1 MKMPHET
8 DVLKGKNLLPLFE
21 ELKDQIAQAVQ
32 GGTALH
38 EVEKVIW
45 QQVLR
50 IGREALGQFL
60 ALLGNGDLGETIE
73 LPDGRCCQRL
83 DQEHSRRYLS
93 IFGEFVLSR
102 VVYGSREG
110 QKIEFVPL
118 DNRLQLPAGVFSYLL
133 QDWDQSLC
141 VEQAFGQASVTIQ
154 RMLGLKQSVDSL
166 EHMNQ
171 EMRAFAAEHHV
182 PFAIDEV
189 FLDFQSVGKHDG
201 VLDLILVAV
210 KKSKVLEYAAVVE
223 DAGLVPSIVD
233 VDSFALGNQFE
244 VNYPGERGETVALI
258 DIGASIMKTNV
269 VRSGSTIFARDIPF
283 GGNNYT
289 QAIAQQLKIPFEQA
303 EAAKLGRDVGV
314 RWETVVPAL
323 EAVSRELS
331 LEIQRTFDYFASTAE
346 SERIGK
352 IVLAGGCAQ
361 LPGLGDYLSSN
372 WGIPV
377 ELTKPFQ
384 RIDFDPAYADDVH
397 AAGPALAVAVGLA
410 LRRPGDKQK

>member
-1 MKMPHET
+1 MAFFRKTPET
-8 DVLKGKNLLPLFE
+8 FGLDIGSSGVRAVRVKDSGGSYTLSALGMASLPPDAIMDGTI
-21 ELKDQIAQAVQ
+21 KDAPTVAEAIRTAVSRAGVRGSDCAIAVC
-32 GGTALH
+32 
-38 EVEKVIW
+38 
-45 QQVLR
+45 
-50 IGREALGQFL
+50 GRELIIKKVQIPEVPAKEV
-60 ALLGNGDLGETIE
+60 AD
-73 LPDGRCCQRL
+73 
-83 DQEHSRRYLS
+83 
-93 IFGEFVLSR
+93 
-102 VVYGSREG
+102 VV
-110 QKIEFVPL
+110 
-118 DNRLQLPAGVFSYLL
+118 QL
-133 QDWDQSLC
+133 
-141 VEQAFGQASVTIQ
+141 E
-154 RMLGLKQSVDSL
+154 
-166 EHMNQ
+166 
-171 EMRAFAAEHHV
+171 AEHHV

>member
-1 MKMPHET
+1 MAFFRKTPET
-8 DVLKGKNLLPLFE
+8 FGLDIGSSGVRAVRLKESGGSYTLDALGMAPLPPDAITDGTI
-21 ELKDQIAQAVQ
+21 KDAPTVAEAIRTAVSRAGVRGSDCAIAVC
-32 GGTALH
+32 
-38 EVEKVIW
+38 
-45 QQVLR
+45 
-50 IGREALGQFL
+50 GRELIIKKVQIPEVPAKEV
-60 ALLGNGDLGETIE
+60 AD
-73 LPDGRCCQRL
+73 
-83 DQEHSRRYLS
+83 
-93 IFGEFVLSR
+93 
-102 VVYGSREG
+102 VV
-110 QKIEFVPL
+110 
-118 DNRLQLPAGVFSYLL
+118 QL
-133 QDWDQSLC
+133 
-141 VEQAFGQASVTIQ
+141 E
-154 RMLGLKQSVDSL
+154 
-166 EHMNQ
+166 
-171 EMRAFAAEHHV
+171 AEHHV

-189 FLDFQSVGKHDG
+189 FLDFQSVGQHDG

-210 KKSKVLEYAAVVE
+210 KKSKVLEYASVVE

-244 VNYPGERGETVALI
+244 LNYPGERGETVALI

-384 RIDFDPAYADDVH
+384 RINVDPAYADDVS

>member
-1 MKMPHET
+1 MALFRKSPEIFGL
-8 DVLKGKNLLPLFE
+8 DIGSSGVKAVYLKESGGSYTLTAFGFAPLPPDAIADGTIKDPRTVVE
-21 ELKDQIAQAVQ
+21 AIRGAVSRAGLKSSSCAIAVC
-32 GGTALH
+32 
-38 EVEKVIW
+38 
-45 QQVLR
+45 
-50 IGREALGQFL
+50 GRELIIKKVQIPEVPAREV
-60 ALLGNGDLGETIE
+60 GD
-73 LPDGRCCQRL
+73 
-83 DQEHSRRYLS
+83 
-93 IFGEFVLSR
+93 
-102 VVYGSREG
+102 VV
-110 QKIEFVPL
+110 
-118 DNRLQLPAGVFSYLL
+118 QL
-133 QDWDQSLC
+133 
-141 VEQAFGQASVTIQ
+141 E
-154 RMLGLKQSVDSL
+154 
-166 EHMNQ
+166 
-171 EMRAFAAEHHV
+171 AEHHV

-189 FLDFQSVGKHDG
+189 FLDYQSVGQHNG

-223 DAGLVPSIVD
+223 DAGLSPTIVD

-244 VNYPGERGETVALI
+244 LNNPGDRGETVALI

-269 VRSGSTIFARDIPF
+269 VRGGSTIFARDIPF

-331 LEIQRTFDYFASTAE
+331 LEVQRTFDYFASTAE

-361 LPGLGDYLSSN
+361 LPGLSDYLSSN

-384 RIDFDPAYADDVH
+384 RIEIDSAYADEVH